1 MKAFF
6 SVFLATLTAIFNFFT
21 TDGSI
26 RQLIDKGDITG
37 YSETVT
43 ADKEMPVLQTDENG
57 DFTILQFSDTHFTT
71 GLSYADTSV
80 LKMMEEQVVEYSPDL
95 VIVLGDMIDDGETGA
110 FNKQYILD
118 TVGMMFESLEQ
129 YWAYIPGNNDGMAH
143 GTSADVTAY
152 LSQFDHCLCADVK
165 DVSGGAQYT
174 IDIKND
180 ETVVHSLIFLDTM
193 DYDNEDDEHIYGY
206 IHADQVEW
214 CEKEI
219 DSKIEK
225 YGRIPMSVF
234 IHENTPAFAEAGLYG
249 ELYANGYAPL
259 DKMEEKYN
267 IPKNK
272 PLDDVF
278 EKVGC
283 VGLISMGHAHPSE
296 NKCSFYNGTY
306 YHVAA
311 QTKTM
316 GSLVIIHTDEENT
329 RDMYDFVRITN

>member
-6 SVFLATLTAIFNFFT
+6 SVFFATLVAIFNFFT

-26 RQLIDKGDITG
+26 AQLIDKGDITG

-43 ADKEMPVLQTDENG
+43 ADKEMPTFFTDENG

-71 GLSYADTSV
+71 GLSYADVSLMKT
-80 LKMMEEQVVEYSPDL
+80 MEEQIVTYSPDL
-95 VIVLGDMIDDGETGA
+95 VIMLGDMINDGETGA
-110 FNKQYILD
+110 FNKQYVLD
-118 TVGMMFESLEQ
+118 TVGTMFETLEQ
-129 YWAYIPGNNDGMAH
+129 YWAYIPGNNDGLEY
-143 GTSADVTAY
+143 GTSADITAY

-174 IDIKND
+174 IDIKNG
-180 ETVVHSLIFLDTM
+180 EAVVHSLIFLDTM

-206 IHADQVEW
+206 VHDDQVKW
-214 CEKEI
+214 CENEI
-219 DSKIEK
+219 NAKFDK
-225 YGRIPMSVF
+225 YGKIPMSVF

-249 ELYANGYAPL
+249 EAYADGYAPL
-259 DKMEEKYN
+259 DVMEEKFN

-272 PLDDVF
+272 PLDEVF
-278 EKVGC
+278 DRAGC
-283 VGLISMGHAHPSE
+283 IGLVSMGHVHPPE

-311 QTKTM
+311 QTKVM
-316 GSLVIIHTDEENT
+316 GSLITIHTGADNVKG
-329 RDMYDFVRITN
+329 MYDFIKIAD